1 MKFATLLHL
10 LSWEKAV
17 IIDEILR
24 KSTTIFRKRAH
35 LRNKFINEAWE
46 TILSLIKIARAT
58 SKVHL
63 VKQKPPFNVFM
74 QRQTKIVT
82 APKKKYKNP
91 SFMACYFNCCWPI
104 STAETAVY
112 SLAFFRVRFNQQAS
126 SFSAVYGMITLP
138 MLPRS
143 PPDWTPIKRRL
154 ANNGVKVHG
163 VTSRRFVA
171 TCAALAAGDG
181 A

>member
-1 MKFATLLHL
+1 MRYCGSRRRSSASERIFKINLLMKHERRFCRSL
-10 LSWEKAV
+10 
-17 IIDEILR
+17 
-24 KSTTIFRKRAH
+24 KSPERRQ
-35 LRNKFINEAWE
+35 KFIWWNKNRRS
-46 TILSLIKIARAT
+46 TCSC
-58 SKVHL
+58 SD
-63 VKQKPPFNVFM
+63 KQKLL
-74 QRQTKIVT
+74 QHR
-82 APKKKYKNP
+82 KKKYKNP

-163 VTSRRFVA
+163 VTSRRFAA